1 MHTTN
6 DYPPVKVDN
15 EIKGRLALITG
26 ASGGIGAA
34 CARQLAAQGVHLAL
48 TYASNLKSCQ
58 RLADELKSEPAN
70 ADLKITIHKADLAS
84 IEETTALCPE
94 VIKQH
99 GRVIDILV
107 SNAGYGV
114 RIQNVWEIPLEEFE
128 HTINV
133 NLRATFLLV
142 KGVVEGMRDQR
153 WGRMIFISSI
163 AAYGAGI
170 NGCHYAASK
179 GGLQSM
185 MKNLSS
191 RLAPYN
197 ISVNDVS
204 PAMVGSTGLL
214 PSADSV
220 PGVVDNIPLQR
231 LCAPEEVANV
241 VSMYCKTGFA
251 TYAVLS
257 TSLIGDDDP
266 NV

>member
-6 DYPPVKVDN
+6 DYPPVEVDN

-48 TYASNLKSCQ
+48 TYSSNLKSCQ
-58 RLADELKSEPAN
+58 SLADQLKSDSGN
-70 ADLKITIHKADLAS
+70 ADLKITLHKADLSS

-94 VIKQH
+94 VMKQH
-99 GRVIDILV
+99 GRAIDILV

-128 HTINV
+128 HTLNV

-170 NGCHYAASK
+170 NGCRKLSILLSK
-179 GGLQSM
+179 C
-185 MKNLSS
+185 
-191 RLAPYN
+191 
-197 ISVNDVS
+197 SV
-204 PAMVGSTGLL
+204 
-214 PSADSV
+214 
-220 PGVVDNIPLQR
+220 
-231 LCAPEEVANV
+231 
-241 VSMYCKTGFA
+241 
-251 TYAVLS
+251 
-257 TSLIGDDDP
+257 
-266 NV
+266 

>member
-6 DYPPVKVDN
+6 EYPPVEVDN

-48 TYASNLKSCQ
+48 TYSSNLKSCQ
-58 RLADELKSEPAN
+58 RLADELTSIPENKN
-70 ADLKITIHKADLAS
+70 LKITIHKADLGN

-94 VIKQH
+94 VVKQH
-99 GRVIDILV
+99 ERAIDILV

-153 WGRMIFISSI
+153 WGRIIFISSI

-170 NGCHYAASK
+170 NGCRK
-179 GGLQSM
+179 L
-185 MKNLSS
+185 NLGFWQYFY
-191 RLAPYN
+191 L
-197 ISVNDVS
+197 
-204 PAMVGSTGLL
+204 STHQ
-214 PSADSV
+214 
-220 PGVVDNIPLQR
+220 IR
-231 LCAPEEVANV
+231 LC
-241 VSMYCKTGFA
+241 CF
-251 TYAVLS
+251 
-257 TSLIGDDDP
+257 
-266 NV
+266 